1 VNQVLEEFLSNHPG
15 RDFVFQSATE
25 SPFAE
30 RKATVGNGRFN
41 RRGLRLHYIDE
52 GEGEPVIMLHG
63 NPSWSFLYRNLI
75 DSLRGSHRV
84 IVPDH
89 MGCGLSDKPDDPRYA
104 YTLKSRVDDLE
115 ALLDHLGLDRELTL
129 VLHDWGGMIGM
140 TYAARHPERMARLVV
155 TNTAAFHL
163 PSSKALPLA
172 LRICRSSILAAPL
185 VRGANAFC
193 HGTALIGCKHSRMS
207 RDVWRAYVR
216 PYDSWAHRIAI
227 LRFVQDIPL
236 RPGDPSYDLVTWV
249 QDRLHVLASVPMLI
263 LWGMKDFVFD
273 HHFLAEWQRR
283 FPRAMVHR
291 FARAGHYLFE
301 DEIESTRALLQQFL
315 AAQPI
320 IRETV
325 G

>member
-15 RDFVFQSATE
+15 REFVVRSETK

-30 RKATVGNGRFN
+30 RKATLGDDRFE

-52 GEGEPVIMLHG
+52 GEGEPVVMLHG

-75 DSLRGSHRV
+75 EAVRGSHRV
-84 IVPDH
+84 VVPDH
-89 MGCGLSDKPDDPRYA
+89 IGCGLSDKPDDSQYS

-115 ALLDHLGLDRELTL
+115 ALLDHLGLDRDLTL

-140 TYAARHPERMARLVV
+140 TYAARHPERIARLVV
-155 TNTAAFHL
+155 ANTAAFHL
-163 PSSKALPLA
+163 PVSKALPMALA
-172 LRICRSSILAAPL
+172 ICRSSILAAPL

-193 HGTALIGCKHSRMS
+193 HGTALIGCKRARMP
-207 RDVWRAYVR
+207 RDLWRAYVH

-236 RPGDPSYDLVTWV
+236 RPGDPSYDLVAWV
-249 QDRLHVLASVPMLI
+249 QDRLHLLASVPMLI
-263 LWGMKDFVFD
+263 LWGMRDFVFD
-273 HHFLAEWQRR
+273 HHFLEEWERR
-283 FPRAMVHR
+283 FPAAEVHR
-291 FARAGHYLFE
+291 FGLAGHYLFE
-301 DEIESTRALLQQFL
+301 DEVEATRALAQQFL
-315 AAQPI
+315 TAQPA
-320 IRETV
+320 IRESV